1 MIISSGNNNKDLYLS
16 GLGVGQMIKVNEEK
30 VSIKDL
36 SSIRNTN
43 NDSTPSLAELSSG
56 LTSVM
61 DKKYY
66 CPIIK

>member
-1 MIISSGNNNKDLYLS
+1 
-16 GLGVGQMIKVNEEK
+16 MIKVNEEK